1 MLNEKINLPDDF
13 YGITLKLQKK
23 MTPKEK
29 RIALPVKLL
38 WENYIKVKKESEK
51 LWLTMS
57 WFISMLISTYI
68 STEIKSENRK

>member
-1 MLNEKINLPDDF
+1 
-13 YGITLKLQKK
+13 